1 MSKQLAFATFAMLL
15 LVAVGSPAMGQ
26 QVQVYNDPVRFD
38 IQAKA
43 PAIPIPD
50 SQRAFPGTSCGTG
63 DRGPTGSGPSVQIPF
78 GLNSVTITGGNGLK
92 FVYF

>member
-63 DRGPTGSGPSVQIPF
+63 IEDLRVAAQACKSLSV
-78 GLNSVTITGGNGLK
+78 
-92 FVYF
+92 